1 MTENKM
7 RVVLVSHTPAPETV
21 VAAAAKLCYSQS
33 AADDIMDGLTPE
45 KAEGFVK
52 MLGDLGHESPFEHT
66 SFTFCIDGV
75 SRALLAQITRHRIAS
90 FSVQSQRYVNMDGC
104 FEFVTP
110 PAIAKNKQAA
120 ALFEQS
126 MKENLEHYL
135 QLIDILKPNIKKRF
149 LEQGKDEKAA
159 ESAAEKEAIED
170 ARFVLPNACVTKIL
184 LTMNARSLTNFFA
197 LRCCRRAQWEIRA
210 LATEMLRLVRS
221 AAPALFLKAGPGC
234 VSGPCPEGRMSCGMA
249 KEVKQEFCSI

>member
-7 RVVLVSHTPAPETV
+7 RVTLLSHTPAPEMV
-21 VAAAAKLCYSQS
+21 VAAAAKLCYSPS
-33 AADDIMDGLTPE
+33 AADDIMDMLTPE

-52 MLGDLGHESPFEHT
+52 MLGDMGHESPFEHA

-110 PAIAKNKQAA
+110 PAIAENKSAA

-126 MKENLEHYL
+126 MQDNLERYL
-135 QLIDILKPNIKKRF
+135 QLIDILKPGIKQR
-149 LEQGKDEKAA
+149 LLDGGRDEKAA

-184 LTMNARSLTNFFA
+184 LTMNARSLSNFFE
-197 LRCCRRAQWEIRA
+197 LRCCRRAQWEIRT
-210 LATEMLRLVRS
+210 LATEMLRLVRR
-221 AAPALFLKAGPGC
+221 AAPALFSKAGPGC
-234 VSGPCPEGRMSCGMA
+234 LNGACTEGRMSCGMA
-249 KEVKQEFCSI
+249 KEVKQEFSII